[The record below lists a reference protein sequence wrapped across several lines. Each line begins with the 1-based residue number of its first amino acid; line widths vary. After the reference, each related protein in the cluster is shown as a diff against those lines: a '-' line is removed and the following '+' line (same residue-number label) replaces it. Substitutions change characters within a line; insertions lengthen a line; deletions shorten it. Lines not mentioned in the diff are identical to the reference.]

1 MPTFTPKRP
10 ASRLDQAKKCVNP
23 VLKAHQLPKRSKRAQ
38 KPLKNQLR
46 RVSNMPAHKGSKVL
60 GTLRGG
66 PSAKGGTAPVARK
79 TGTYGP
85 RTTDPKMVG
94 KPTLSN
100 TNNDPN
106 NTYTRAMGTPK
117 PKPKPKTPPV
127 ISAAERA
134 AIANRD
140 PARARA
146 AMRAVAREGTTSA
159 AGGRSAKPVQVT
171 RTTTNMKPTPP
182 AKKKK

>member
-1 MPTFTPKRP
+1 
-10 ASRLDQAKKCVNP
+10 
-23 VLKAHQLPKRSKRAQ
+23 
-38 KPLKNQLR
+38 
-46 RVSNMPAHKGSKVL
+46 MPAYKGTKVL

-66 PSAKGGTAPVARK
+66 VSSKGGTAPVAGK
-79 TGTYGP
+79 TGTQGP

-100 TNNDPN
+100 KNNDPN
-106 NTYTRAMGTPK
+106 NTYIRAMGTPK
-117 PKPKPKTPPV
+117 SKPKAPQA

-140 PARARA
+140 PARARR
-146 AMRAVAREGTTSA
+146 AMQAVAREGTTSA
-159 AGGRSAKPVQVT
+159 AGGRAAAKPVQVT
-171 RTTTNMKPTPP
+171 RTTVNMKPTP